1 MKARNL
7 ILTFA
12 LAALFALPVAAAP
25 HDCAAHCV
33 NHTDKDA
40 KMCTDHC
47 GANPAAGDHNCAT
60 HCAAQPGDKD
70 QACALH
76 CAKK

>member
-7 ILTFA
+7 ILTVA

-25 HDCAAHCV
+25 HDCAAHC
-33 NHTDKDA
+33 
-40 KMCTDHC
+40 
-47 GANPAAGDHNCAT
+47 
-60 HCAAQPGDKD
+60 AAQPGDKD

-76 CAKK
+76 CEKK